1 MPDSMPVADLP
12 DPRVWPDPADAGAAS
27 AQLHV
32 AVAEAIEAGTGR
44 EAAIADARALQQIE
58 RLLAAHAGRALADA
72 FATAPSFAVARH
84 LWRLLAAV
92 ERGEPQRTTALT
104 TTLFALPV
112 VLVAALDA
120 GDEALTLSG
129 ILPDP
134 RALEAL
140 LRDASEFAGA
150 QAFVLSPALAAVDA
164 IDLPALPGLLARTTL
179 SETAAGV
186 LPPLDLPPAPIAV
199 EPGGERVHLR
209 FIAGAVLTAPR
220 ADPLRATAIGTWGL
234 PFAQAISRQLHAA
247 GLSVLALPRPPARL
261 VPAAHAG
268 RAAQREVAARVFAS
282 NAIRKLRASV
292 GEPTAVISAH
302 RAADAPGGGELRLS
316 LSSPFAPRDAE
327 GFRCPLYPYEP
338 VHDVIAM
345 LAAMLR
351 DCRVDN
357 VGFRAGLHGDV
368 DPLTGAPLLFKEAT
382 ARPSAP
388 LH

>member
-12 DPRVWPDPADAGAAS
+12 DPRVWPDPADADAAS

-32 AVAEAIEAGTGR
+32 AVAEAIDAGTGR
-44 EAAIADARALQQIE
+44 EAAIADARALRQIE
-58 RLLAAHAGRALADA
+58 RLLAANAGRALADA

-112 VLVAALDA
+112 VMVAALDA

-140 LRDASEFAGA
+140 
-150 QAFVLSPALAAVDA
+150 
-164 IDLPALPGLLARTTL
+164 
-179 SETAAGV
+179 
-186 LPPLDLPPAPIAV
+186 
-199 EPGGERVHLR
+199 
-209 FIAGAVLTAPR
+209 
-220 ADPLRATAIGTWGL
+220 
-234 PFAQAISRQLHAA
+234 
-247 GLSVLALPRPPARL
+247 
-261 VPAAHAG
+261 
-268 RAAQREVAARVFAS
+268 
-282 NAIRKLRASV
+282 
-292 GEPTAVISAH
+292 
-302 RAADAPGGGELRLS
+302 
-316 LSSPFAPRDAE
+316 
-327 GFRCPLYPYEP
+327 
-338 VHDVIAM
+338 
-345 LAAMLR
+345 LR

-382 ARPSAP
+382 ARPAAP